1 MLHKNRRGIE
11 LQMHPKASK
20 PVKHTTYYSWT
31 VQPLQRYCFS
41 KVLFNTW
48 LARKWHLLSW
58 GWCDWR
64 QWRGVPSSHWAW
76 ALIGHPV
83 PVISF
88 LLSKHQLYPC
98 TLWVSAACHS
108 NPEWHQG
115 ILCAP
120 LVCWWTQL
128 VFVFSFFQTFLQ
140 LSQVWGPQKAWQQ
153 LLNWHRFWGGCEKG
167 RSVKLF
173 ILATQV
179 NKKREREKNK
189 VGFDERARGKSVQV
203 WKG

>member
-64 QWRGVPSSHWAW
+64 QWRGVPSSHRAW

-108 NPEWHQG
+108 NPEWHNPG
-115 ILCAP
+115 YPLCPPCVLMDTAS
-120 LVCWWTQL
+120 LC
-128 VFVFSFFQTFLQ
+128 
-140 LSQVWGPQKAWQQ
+140 
-153 LLNWHRFWGGCEKG
+153 LLLLPDFPAVVSSVRPTKG
-167 RSVKLF
+167 LTAITKL
-173 ILATQV
+173 T
-179 NKKREREKNK
+179 
-189 VGFDERARGKSVQV
+189 
-203 WKG
+203 